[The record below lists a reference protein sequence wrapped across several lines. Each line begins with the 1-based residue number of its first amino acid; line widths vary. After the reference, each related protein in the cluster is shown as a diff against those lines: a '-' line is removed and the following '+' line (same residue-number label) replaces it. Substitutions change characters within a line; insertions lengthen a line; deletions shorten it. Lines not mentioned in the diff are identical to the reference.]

1 MARLLLAQTEEPR
14 TPGAQEPRSHGGNVA
29 PWLLGLL
36 GSVAPRLPPR
46 SQGAKESWGERGS
59 MAPWL
64 LARGV
69 PEEARSQGGK
79 ESKESWAAWLL
90 GSVVPG
96 PERAGGAKDVK

>member
-14 TPGAQEPRSHGGNVA
+14 TP
-29 PWLLGLL
+29 
-36 GSVAPRLPPR
+36 
-46 SQGAKESWGERGS
+46 GAKESWGERGS

-64 LARGV
+64 LARGG

-90 GSVVPG
+90 GSVVLG
-96 PERAGGAKDVK
+96 PERAGGAKDVKWYSIYHI